1 MSFPAIFS
9 LTPEQFQPHTLLH
22 NHEQNFRET
31 NCYSDLVIEIVN
43 GFGMN
48 PIPSLGYTLAAD
60 FEIDQW
66 TFGKP
71 SHHDLQA
78 MYGMRVEEL
87 SLYRALEDQL
97 VAQVSRGAIPL
108 LEADSFHL
116 PDTAGIDYRH
126 AHVKTTI
133 GITAID
139 PANKTMSY
147 FHNAAFASLEGEDY
161 EGIVRP
167 IASLRE
173 GYLPPY
179 CEMIKLDKV
188 KRLSEQQ
195 LRELAFDSALF
206 HFSKRTGNNPIIAH
220 AEAMQA
226 HQEVIVAGGLKA
238 YHAYTFVA
246 LRQLGAAHQ
255 LGAHFLRWLG
265 NSDKDLNEAA
275 AMFDQISG
283 MAKTLVLKLARVA
296 NSGKLADLSAAFDD
310 MAKQWE
316 SSHAILQKSL
326 TK

>member
-1 MSFPAIFS
+1 MNLPVIFT
-9 LTPEQFQPHTLLH
+9 LTPESFLPHTLLH
-22 NHEQNFRET
+22 NHDQNFRET
-31 NCYSDLVIEIVN
+31 NCYSDLIIEIVN
-43 GFGMN
+43 GFGLN
-48 PIPSLGYTLAAD
+48 PIACLGYTLAAD

-71 SHHDLQA
+71 SHHDLQT
-78 MYGMRVEEL
+78 MYGMRIEEL

-97 VAQVSRGAIPL
+97 LAQVSRGAIPL

-133 GITAID
+133 GITAMD
-139 PANKTMSY
+139 TVNKTMSY
-147 FHNAAFASLEGEDY
+147 FHNAAFATLEGEDY

-167 IASLRE
+167 LASLRE

-188 KRLSEQQ
+188 QQLGEQQ
-195 LRELAFDSALF
+195 LRELAFDSAVF
-206 HFSKRTGNNPIIAH
+206 HFSKRSENNPISAH
-220 AEAMQA
+220 AAAMQA
-226 HQEVIVAGGLKA
+226 HQETIVAGGLSA

-265 NSDKDLNEAA
+265 NGDADFNEAA
-275 AMFDQISG
+275 SMFDQISG
-283 MAKTLVLKLARVA
+283 TAKTLVLKLARVA
-296 NSGKLADLSAAFDD
+296 NSGKLADLSAAFND

-316 SSHAILQKSL
+316 NSHAILQKIL
-326 TK
+326 VK